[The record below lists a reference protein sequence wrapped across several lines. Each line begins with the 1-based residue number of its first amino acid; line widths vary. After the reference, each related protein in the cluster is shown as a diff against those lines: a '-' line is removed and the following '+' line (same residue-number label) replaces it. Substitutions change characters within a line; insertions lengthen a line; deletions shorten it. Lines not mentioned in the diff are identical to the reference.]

1 MGADKIACSPKKMCF
16 FVSTYLTIVQ
26 LVYKELSRL
35 KPKAQ
40 DNWLAIEDEVK
51 KWLSNKGNTDR
62 KIRDY
67 RAMI

>member
-1 MGADKIACSPKKMCF
+1 MPSYTEKCVVQSKKF
-16 FVSTYLTIVQ
+16 I
-26 LVYKELSRL
+26 SRL

>member
-1 MGADKIACSPKKMCF
+1 MCF